1 MVGETNLARLLET
14 LAPSILEG
22 EFVFCTV
29 KDGMYGDFSETMP
42 IASFMEAEGLTLVLS
57 KASADALGMDYE
69 SVFNCITLDVHS
81 SLHAVGL
88 TAVVATR
95 LGEYGISANVI
106 AAAFHDHVFVPLLDA
121 SIALRLLKS
130 NSA

>member
-22 EFVFCTV
+22 EFVFCTF
-29 KDGMYGDFSETMP
+29 KDGMYGDFSGTMP

-69 SVFNCITLDVHS
+69 GVFNCITLNVHS
-81 SLHAVGL
+81 SLEAVGL
-88 TAVVATR
+88 TAAVAGK
-95 LGEYGISANVI
+95 LAEQGISANII
-106 AAAFHDHVFVPLLDA
+106 AGYFHDHVFVPLLDA